1 MSVLAAHPLPKP
13 SRLRLFVEEFWRDEP
28 ILFGLSVLILLLMPP
43 TLVAAL
49 LDDRMFG
56 GVSVWQKPW
65 KFELALAVYALT
77 LTFLARFLPAGL
89 ARATGYRLYSGAVA
103 LAMAL
108 ELAWIG
114 LAAALGT
121 ASHFNPTPLGQAV
134 YQVMG
139 LLAVLLTSL
148 SAFYALAIARNRQT
162 GLAPAVRLS
171 LVLGL
176 ALVLPLTL
184 ITAGFMSASGGHAV
198 GAAAGAD
205 EGAKLFL
212 MGWSREH
219 GDLRVAHFFATHA
232 MHFLPAF
239 GLVSAWAWGGAR
251 RLPVWLF
258 SAVYVGLVAYA
269 FAEALSGRPFLP
281 FL

>member
-1 MSVLAAHPLPKP
+1 
-13 SRLRLFVEEFWRDEP
+13 VEELRRDEP
-28 ILFGLSVLILLLMPP
+28 ILFGLSVLILSLMPL
-43 TLVAAL
+43 TALAAL
-49 LDDRMFG
+49 LDDRLFG

-65 KFELALAVYALT
+65 KFELALLTYALT
-77 LTFLARFLPAGL
+77 LAFFARFLPAGL
-89 ARATGYRLYSGAVA
+89 TARRGYRLYSGAVA
-103 LAMAL
+103 LAIVL

-114 LAAALGT
+114 AAAALGT
-121 ASHFNPTPLGQAV
+121 ASHFNATPTGQAI
-134 YQVMG
+134 YNLMG
-139 LLAVLLTSL
+139 LLAVLLTSI
-148 SAFYALAIARNRQT
+148 SAFYAWGIARNPRM
-162 GLAPAVRLS
+162 GLAPVLHLS

-198 GAAAGAD
+198 GAAAGA
-205 EGAKLFL
+205 EGANGLFL

-219 GDLRVAHFFATHA
+219 GDLRVPHFFATHA
-232 MHFLPAF
+232 MHFVPAF
-239 GLVSAWAWGGAR
+239 GLVSAWVWGGAR
-251 RLPVWLF
+251 TRPVWLF